1 MFLGHKLR
9 RRAASG
15 GLDLD
20 FTYIGADQNTGSAST
35 YTFTTV
41 GIGDAHP
48 DRMVALTIQIT
59 NGAATAVNSITIGG
73 TSCTLTSTIYAF
85 GVISIVAWCKKPTGT
100 TATIVVTLGN
110 TALGCRVG
118 KYRFNTTATTNLDS
132 GTALSLTPISDIQC
146 VNGGVVLHS
155 IASGA
160 GATTATWNGVDSTV
174 EAYDLA
180 FDARQASSYYVLTT
194 EDSTVRDMT
203 TTATGNVA
211 IVTVSFD
218 V

>member
-9 RRAASG
+9 RAG
-15 GLDLD
+15 GSLDLD
-20 FTYIGADQNTGSAST
+20 FTYIGANQNTGSAST

-41 GIGDAHP
+41 DIGDAHP
-48 DRMVALTIQIT
+48 DRMVALTIQL
-59 NGAATAVNSITIGG
+59 NNNAAAAVNSVTIGG
-73 TSCTLTSTIYAF
+73 TSCTFTSTAYPF
-85 GVISIVAWCKKPTGT
+85 NVISIIAWCKKPTGT

-118 KYRFNTTATTNLDS
+118 KYRFNTTATTNLDA
-132 GTALSLTPISDIQC
+132 GTSLTLTPIADIQC

-155 IASGA
+155 ITSEA

-180 FDARQASSYYVLTT
+180 FDGRQASSYYVLTT

-203 TTATGNVA
+203 TTASANLA